1 MLKWNEYKKLSP
13 LRREEY
19 VFKHKDINSNLYSDV
34 IGLFR
39 WWVYGMVVEILLFLT
54 VGLTYIVPDLEKY
67 QGYTA
72 EFLNS
77 TAQIGEFFFYFGGAL
92 LVALFVMMVVRQV
105 RFNQWKK
112 KYVKKVR
119 K

>member
-1 MLKWNEYKKLSP
+1 

-77 TAQIGEFFFYFGGAL
+77 TAQIGEFFL
-92 LVALFVMMVVRQV
+92 LRRCSSCCFVRDDGCSAS
-105 RFNQWKK
+105 
-112 KYVKKVR
+112 KV
-119 K
+119 